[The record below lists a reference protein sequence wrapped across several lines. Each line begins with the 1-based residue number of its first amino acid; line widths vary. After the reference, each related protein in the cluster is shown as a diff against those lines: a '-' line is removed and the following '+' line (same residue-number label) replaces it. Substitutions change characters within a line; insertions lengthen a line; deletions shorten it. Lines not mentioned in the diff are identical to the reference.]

1 MDPTTARRV
10 RRLVVIANETCAGA
24 AVVQE
29 VAYRAGSGA
38 EVIVVA
44 PALPSSRLRHWLG
57 SDSAA
62 ARADAEARLGESVR
76 ALERAGLR
84 ARGHLGDGDPLQA
97 LDDVLRI
104 YAPDEVVISTH
115 PPSRSHWLERD
126 VVARARQRYGLPITH
141 VVVDVEHESGLA
153 RTDEPAR
160 VPAPEEMVRVYC
172 ETDYSEALDIR
183 RQGFRDLPHEGG
195 ARGVVVT
202 DRPEGRSAAG
212 EDPVLFGIDVP
223 VDELDGKLIDPP
235 GEGPRRYLVPAGLLN
250 RHGPAIAVGEWSE

>member
-1 MDPTTARRV
+1 MDSTTARRV

-29 VAYRAGSGA
+29 VSYRAGSGA

-44 PALPSSRLRHWLG
+44 PALPSSRLKHWLG
-57 SDSAA
+57 SDSAD
-62 ARADAEARLGESVR
+62 ARAAAESRLADSVR

-104 YAPDEVVISTH
+104 YGPDEVVISTH

-153 RTDEPAR
+153 RTDGAPEP
-160 VPAPEEMVRVYC
+160 PAPQQMVRVYC
-172 ETDYSEALDIR
+172 ETDYAEALDIR
-183 RQGFRDLPHEGG
+183 QQGFRDLPQEGG
-195 ARGVVVT
+195 VSGVVVT
-202 DRPEGRSAAG
+202 DRPDNRSATS
-212 EDPVLFGIDVP
+212 EDPVLFG
-223 VDELDGKLIDPP
+223 LDIPASALEGKVLGEA
-235 GEGPRRYLVPAGLLN
+235 GEGPRRYLLSAGLLN